1 MKTLEKPT
9 PIASLPENWSAFN
22 GRGLQ
27 PWPVTRAEA
36 AATLWRARRLRQVG
50 RARILKEAAGLYRLS
65 TFNTVILN
73 TRPGR

>member
-9 PIASLPENWSAFN
+9 PIVSLPENWSAFN

-27 PWPVTRAEA
+27 PWPVTRAEV
-36 AATLWRARRLRQVG
+36 AATLWRARKLRLLGQ
-50 RARILKEAAGLYRLS
+50 ARILYEAAGLYRLS
-65 TFNTVILN
+65 TFNTLILN